1 MSALLAGFGTGAAA
15 EPDIYRCEQV
25 DGTVAFQQLPCRPT
39 PVVQPD
45 ARPAETSQIDAAAE
59 TPPAASDATPAADS
73 APPGSTDDDTSER
86 APVPVSGNRAD
97 CEKST
102 RDAIDAIDAELQA
115 SVDTDKDRARLDELL
130 ELTQRLRMCKQ
141 L

>member
-59 TPPAASDATPAADS
+59 TPPAADS